1 MKPTDKAK
9 MYLNW
14 AFYYKNKAE
23 VLADKI
29 EVLRSRA
36 EKITASYQDAPVFGS
51 FEDHRQSTMS
61 EMVDLERER
70 KKMYHQCLAK
80 LDEIRFAIGLVD
92 KPIPRLVLE
101 LHYIEFM
108 EFPEIAFKLHYT
120 TRHITNLHGYAL
132 ENLVKQNKRIV
143 DNGGKPLF

>member
-51 FEDHRQSTMS
+51 FEDHRQATMS

-92 KPIPRLVLE
+92 KPILRLVLE

-132 ENLVKQNKRIV
+132 EHLVKQNKRIV

>member
-14 AFYYKNKAE
+14 AFYYKNKAD
-23 VLADKI
+23 VLKDKI
-29 EVLRSRA
+29 DVLRSRA
-36 EKITASYQDAPVFGS
+36 EKITASYQDVPVFGS
-51 FEDHRQSTMS
+51 FEDHRQSTMA

-80 LDEIRFAIGLVD
+80 VNEIRFVISMID

-101 LHYIEFM
+101 LHYVEFM
-108 EFPEIAFKLHYT
+108 GWDEIAFKLHYSV
-120 TRHITNLHGYAL
+120 RHITNFHGYGL
-132 ENLVKQNKRIV
+132 DNLVKINKKIV
-143 DNGGKPLF
+143 ENGGKPLF

>member
-36 EKITASYQDAPVFGS
+36 EKITASYQDVPVFGS
-51 FEDHRQSTMS
+51 FEDHRQATMA
-61 EMVDLERER
+61 EMVDMERER
-70 KKMYHQCLAK
+70 KKMYQQCLNK
-80 LDEIRFAIGLVD
+80 LDEIRFAISLVD

-108 EFPEIAFKLHYT
+108 EWHEIAFKLHYSV
-120 TRHITNLHGYAL
+120 RHITNFHGYAL
-132 ENLVKQNKRIV
+132 ENLVKQNNKIIE
-143 DNGGKPLF
+143 NGGKPLF

>member
-23 VLADKI
+23 VLKDKI

-36 EKITASYQDAPVFGS
+36 EKITASYQSAPVFGS
-51 FEDHRQSTMS
+51 YEAHRQATMD

-70 KKMYHQCLAK
+70 KKMYNQCLAK
-80 LDEIRFAIGLVD
+80 VNEIRFAISMID

-101 LHYIEFM
+101 LHYVEFM
-108 EFPEIAFKLHYT
+108 EFPDIAYKLHYT
-120 TRHITNLHGYAL
+120 TRHITNLHGYGL
-132 ENLVKQNKRIV
+132 ESLVRINKKIV
-143 DNGGKPLF
+143 ENGGRPLF

>member
-36 EKITASYQDAPVFGS
+36 EKITASSQDAPVFGS
-51 FEDHRQSTMS
+51 FEDHRQATMS